1 LYGFK
6 TWSLAPRDESVLR
19 VFQNRV
25 LRKIF
30 GLKGDGVRGG
40 CRRIHKEILQELYS
54 SSNKIRVIKS
64 RRMKW
69 AGNVAR
75 MRERRGAYSVLAV
88 KSEGKRP
95 LGRPR
100 YIWKDNIK

>member
-1 LYGFK
+1 
-6 TWSLAPRDESVLR
+6 
-19 VFQNRV
+19 VFENRV

-30 GLKGDGVRGG
+30 RLNRRDIGRE
-40 CRRIHKEILQELYS
+40 CRRLRKEMLQEIYS

-75 MRERRGAYSVLAV
+75 MGDMRGVYRVQAV
-88 KSEGKRP
+88 KSEGYKS
-95 LGRPR
+95 LGRTR
-100 YIWKDNIK
+100 YR